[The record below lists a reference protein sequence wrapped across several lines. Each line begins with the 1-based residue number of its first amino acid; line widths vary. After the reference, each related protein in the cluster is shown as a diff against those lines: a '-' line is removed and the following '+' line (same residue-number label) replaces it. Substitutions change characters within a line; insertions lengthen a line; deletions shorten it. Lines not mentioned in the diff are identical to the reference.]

1 MQEQP
6 QLLMRSAAE
15 NRRNVRDSHVKEGRR
30 PAGLFRM
37 AARTAQQRR
46 KRAERERRRYTK
58 ERLLHLQSLHPGL
71 PPDVLDRAA
80 LRQLS
85 VAVRRAGGTQITLA
99 AFRQVE
105 SSSGHL
111 SKEQPL
117 YVEQTVVDA
126 RGAP

>member
-1 MQEQP
+1 MA
-6 QLLMRSAAE
+6 LR
-15 NRRNVRDSHVKEGRR
+15 
-30 PAGLFRM
+30 AGAKRL
-37 AARTAQQRR
+37 ASRTAQQRR

-99 AFRQVE
+99 AFRHVE
-105 SSSGHL
+105 SSSGPL
-111 SKEQPL
+111 SKDQPRCL
-117 YVEQTVVDA
+117 EQTVVDA
-126 RGAP
+126 RGAL